1 MSTITGSY
9 ARSFWRSSASSW
21 AAGISSRASSACA
34 APTSICCRF
43 RVRVAGSARRAT
55 RKRATLR
62 RTTGGD
68 RPRTRPTTL
77 FHVDDPQDAAPV
89 FSISSRA
96 HQGTVPHRPPPPGR
110 TSAPYARATRVH
122 DGRHILRQRLRLI
135 ANAKQ

>member
-68 RPRTRPTTL
+68 RPTTL